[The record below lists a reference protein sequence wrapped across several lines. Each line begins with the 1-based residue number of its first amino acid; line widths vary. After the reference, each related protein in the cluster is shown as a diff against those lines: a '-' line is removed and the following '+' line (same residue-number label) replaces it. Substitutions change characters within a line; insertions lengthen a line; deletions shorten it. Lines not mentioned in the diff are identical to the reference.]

1 MSTRSTTHFVL
12 GERPRAI
19 VYRHADGYPSGAG
32 ADLLE
37 FLRAV
42 QAQTPDTRFGDPSY
56 LAAKYV
62 VFLAEPFAVD
72 YEWTPDEVKTT
83 PRANRLNFNSV
94 GVCLSDPADIEYRYV
109 VDCATRLGPQE
120 GLPFGRPSIRVEHG
134 YGDTWADLG
143 EIRDV
148 LAIGDPA

>member
-1 MSTRSTTHFVL
+1 MSTRSSTHFTM
-12 GERPRAI
+12 GEKRRAI

-42 QAQTPDTRFGDPSY
+42 QRQTPDTRFGDPSY

-62 VFLAEPFAVD
+62 VFLAELFAVD
-72 YEWTPDEVKTT
+72 YARTADEFKST
-83 PRANRLNFNSV
+83 PRTNRLDFISV

-109 VDCATRLGPQE
+109 VDCAARLDPEE

-143 EIRDV
+143 EIGDV
-148 LAIGDPA
+148 LAVGDPS